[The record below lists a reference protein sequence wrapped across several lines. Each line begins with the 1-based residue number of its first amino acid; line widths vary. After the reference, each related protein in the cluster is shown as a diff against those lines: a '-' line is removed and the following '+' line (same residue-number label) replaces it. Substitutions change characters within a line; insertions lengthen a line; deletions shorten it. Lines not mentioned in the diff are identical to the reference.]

1 MNAFFA
7 LFSPLTLLCFLLGV
21 VFLIG
26 AQITLRYPPKKINSL
41 YGYRTK
47 NSMKSQQHWD
57 FAQRYSSIKMKVLG
71 LIYLLMGG
79 LFYFLNYESVAVGLL
94 IGITTVPPLVLLLQ
108 TENAIKTQ
116 SPKDTPKEKEGE

>member
-1 MNAFFA
+1 MNAIFA
-7 LFSPLTLLCFLLGV
+7 LFPPLTLLCFLLGV
-21 VFLIG
+21 VYLIG

-57 FAQRYSSIKMKVLG
+57 FAQRYSSIKMNALG

-116 SPKDTPKEKEGE
+116 FPKEKEGE

>member
-7 LFSPLTLLCFLLGV
+7 LFPPLTLLCFLLGV

-57 FAQRYSSIKMKVLG
+57 FAQHYSSIKMNSLG

-116 SPKDTPKEKEGE
+116 FPKDALKEKEGE

>member
-7 LFSPLTLLCFLLGV
+7 LFPPLTLLCFLLGV

-57 FAQRYSSIKMKVLG
+57 FAQRYSSIKMNALG
-71 LIYLLMGG
+71 LVYLLMGG

-116 SPKDTPKEKEGE
+116 FPKDTLKEKEGE

>member
-7 LFSPLTLLCFLLGV
+7 LFPPLTLLCFLLGV

-57 FAQRYSSIKMKVLG
+57 FAQRYSSIKMNALG

-79 LFYFLNYESVAVGLL
+79 IFYFLNYESVAVGLL

-116 SPKDTPKEKEGE
+116 FPKDAPKEKEGE

>member
-7 LFSPLTLLCFLLGV
+7 LFPPLTLLCFLLGV
-21 VFLIG
+21 VYLIG

-57 FAQRYSSIKMKVLG
+57 FAQRYSSIKMNALG

-108 TENAIKTQ
+108 TENAIKNQ
-116 SPKDTPKEKEGE
+116 FPKDAPKEKEGE

>member
-1 MNAFFA
+1 MNAIFA
-7 LFSPLTLLCFLLGV
+7 LFPPLTLLCFLLGV

-57 FAQRYSSIKMKVLG
+57 FAQRYSSIKMKALG

-108 TENAIKTQ
+108 TEKAIKTQ
-116 SPKDTPKEKEGE
+116 FPKDAPKEKEEE

>member
-57 FAQRYSSIKMKVLG
+57 FAQRYSSIKMNALG

>member
-7 LFSPLTLLCFLLGV
+7 LFPPLTLLYFLLAV

-57 FAQRYSSIKMKVLG
+57 FAQRYSSIKMNALG

-79 LFYFLNYESVAVGLL
+79 LFTF
-94 IGITTVPPLVLLLQ
+94 
-108 TENAIKTQ
+108 
-116 SPKDTPKEKEGE
+116 

>member
-7 LFSPLTLLCFLLGV
+7 LFPPLTLLCFLLGV

-57 FAQRYSSIKMKVLG
+57 FAQRYSSIKMNALG

-108 TENAIKTQ
+108 TENAIKNQ
-116 SPKDTPKEKEGE
+116 FPKDAPKEKEGE

>member
-1 MNAFFA
+1 MDTFFD
-7 LFSPLTLLCFLLGV
+7 LLPPLTLICILLGV

-26 AQITLRYPPKKINSL
+26 AQITLRHPPKKINSL

-57 FAQRYSSIKMKVLG
+57 FAQRYSSIKMNGLG
-71 LIYLLMGG
+71 LIYLLLGG
-79 LFYFLNYESVAVGLL
+79 LFYLLNYEAVALWL
-94 IGITTVPPLVLLLQ
+94 IIGITTVPPIVLLLQ

-116 SPKDTPKEKEGE
+116 FPNDTTEKKEG